1 MTDTEL
7 YLTLGA
13 VFIAVL
19 GYAIYKYVNH
29 QCLLR
34 NRAHL
39 MREAIRNR
47 DFSFRIST
55 RGLSFG
61 ERALQEALN
70 DNCRYIQTLVAQNE
84 MESWQRLTRVLT
96 HEIMNA
102 ATPISTITQAYLSD
116 PAIKGSPYEEGIRAI
131 YTTTTGMTEFVRNFR
146 KMNDLQEPTLT
157 DIPLRDLLLS
167 LKSMHTDIHWLLQV
181 DDDVRIK
188 ADENMLRQV
197 LTNLIKNAKEAG
209 ATKIEFKWEQ
219 QMHVS
224 SYDPLAQQKFTL
236 YISNNGKS
244 IPAEEAKE
252 IFTPFFTTKPT
263 GTGIGLP
270 LARQM
275 MMKQGINLLLNDRSL
290 PGYHVT
296 FLLCN

>member
-1 MTDTEL
+1 MTHLEML
-7 YLTLGA
+7 LTLGA
-13 VFIAVL
+13 LVL
-19 GYAIYKYVNH
+19 IMLGFTLYKYVRH

-34 NRAHL
+34 DRAHL
-39 MREAIRNR
+39 MREAIRNK
-47 DFSFRIST
+47 DFSFRLPVK
-55 RGLSFG
+55 GLSFG
-61 ERALQEALN
+61 ERALQEVLN
-70 DNCRYIQTLVAQNE
+70 DFSGYINTLSAQKE
-84 MESWQRLTRVLT
+84 VESWQRLTRVLT

-131 YTTTTGMTEFVRNFR
+131 HATTTGMTEFVRNFR

-157 DIPLRDLLLS
+157 DIRLRDLLLS
-167 LKSMHTDIHWLLQV
+167 LKSMHTDIQWLLEV
-181 DDDVRIK
+181 DDGVRIK

-219 QMHVS
+219 QTHVS

-252 IFTPFFTTKPT
+252 IFTPFFTTKST

-275 MMKQGINLLLNDRSL
+275 MMKQGINLLLSDRAL

>member
-1 MTDTEL
+1 
-7 YLTLGA
+7 
-13 VFIAVL
+13 
-19 GYAIYKYVNH
+19 
-29 QCLLR
+29 
-34 NRAHL
+34 
-39 MREAIRNR
+39 MREAIYNR

-55 RGLSFG
+55 KGLPFG

-70 DNCRYIQTLVAQNE
+70 DNCRHIQTLVAQNE

-131 YTTTTGMTEFVRNFR
+131 HATTTGMTEFVRNFR
-146 KMNDLQEPTLT
+146 KMNDLQEPTIT
-157 DIPLRDLLLS
+157 DIPLRDMLLS
-167 LKSMHTDIHWLLQV
+167 LKSMHPDIHWLLEV
-181 DDDVRIK
+181 DDEVRIK

-219 QMHVS
+219 QTHVS
-224 SYDPLAQQKFTL
+224 SYDPLAQQKFAL

-252 IFTPFFTTKPT
+252 IFTPFFTTKST

-275 MMKQGINLLLNDRSL
+275 MMKQGINLLLSDRAL